1 MASPFAPKQPIPQP
15 TPLKRPFNPADGVDF
30 TGPTRI
36 LQSIKPRPPAASPP
50 QLTQTLAN
58 LARVVVLWALLGL
71 GLAGGAV
78 FVAWFVTSPDDIDQ
92 KILTLT
98 GRGRP

>member
-30 TGPTRI
+30 TGPTRT
-36 LQSIKPRPPAASPP
+36 LQRIKPRPPAASPP
-50 QLTQTLAN
+50 QLTQTLASF
-58 LARVVVLWALLGL
+58 ARVAVLWALLGL
-71 GLAGGAV
+71 GLAGGGAA
-78 FVAWFVTSPDDIDQ
+78 FVWLVTSPDDIDQ